1 MRHPA
6 VLPDAAVVFTA
17 CYVDIDPLGGAVQR
31 RLYSRT
37 PPPTPPRGVFEEPV
51 KCIDPICHFDAL
63 PGLGR
68 KPSHQNQAVN

>member
-1 MRHPA
+1 MSHPA
-6 VLPDAAVVFTA
+6 VLPDATVIFPA

-31 RLYSRT
+31 RLYSHPQGGFQRAL
-37 PPPTPPRGVFEEPV
+37 
-51 KCIDPICHFDAL
+51 KCIDPICHFDTI